1 MALCF
6 HIRTGSDSPI
16 YRQLTEQVRLAVA
29 TGKLAAGGPLPS
41 VRALAEELVINP
53 NTVARAYA
61 ELARDGLI
69 EARPGRGVFVTRK
82 RRVFTREEGW
92 RRLEPLLDSLI
103 GEAMA
108 MDFSPEELQE
118 AFEKKLRKW
127 KQPKGGDAND
137 T

>member
-1 MALCF
+1 MLPYP
-6 HIRTGSDSPI
+6 HRLRLPDL
-16 YRQLTEQVRLAVA
+16 RQLTEQVRLAVA
-29 TGKLAAGGPLPS
+29 TGKLGAGGPLPS
-41 VRALAEELVINP
+41 VRALAEELAINT

-92 RRLEPLLDSLI
+92 RGLEPLLESLI
-103 GEAMA
+103 GGAMA

-127 KQPKGGDAND
+127 TQPKGGDPN
-137 T
+137 